1 MYLEQNFVKRWVYF
15 RKKKWNKLGD
25 FHRKIAVFE
34 EFYEKKFFFERLEY
48 RFLSVIK
55 GQFLCK
61 FSVVREIDYSIE
73 VSYVEVSGL
82 HTKRT
87 MHYILSLGER
97 WAFFCMIYR
106 DESPTKVF
114 LSASFIEFDQK

>member
-1 MYLEQNFVKRWVYF
+1 MF
-15 RKKKWNKLGD
+15 
-25 FHRKIAVFE
+25 
-34 EFYEKKFFFERLEY
+34 
-48 RFLSVIK
+48 FLSVIK

-97 WAFFCMIYR
+97 CLVGFFCMIYR

>member
-1 MYLEQNFVKRWVYF
+1 MYLEQNFVKRWVY
-15 RKKKWNKLGD
+15 GD

-34 EFYEKKFFFERLEY
+34 EFYEKKFFERLEY
-48 RFLSVIK
+48 CFLSVIK

-114 LSASFIEFDQK
+114 LSASFI

>member
-1 MYLEQNFVKRWVYF
+1 MT
-15 RKKKWNKLGD
+15 
-25 FHRKIAVFE
+25 KISF
-34 EFYEKKFFFERLEY
+34 
-48 RFLSVIK
+48 FLSVIK
-55 GQFLCK
+55 SQFLFK
-61 FSVVREIDYSIE
+61 LSVDMKIDYFIK

-82 HTKRT
+82 HTKST
-87 MHYILSLGER
+87 MHYIFSLGER